1 MHKSSESLVNDAFI
15 APSFERACS
24 STRRYHL
31 GSDDLTSISSI
42 SGHRPIHSPFATDIA
57 PSPPFVQHRNLR
69 LASALRYQCYCFRS
83 ELLSEADPATVAA
96 EISSCPRTVQHIS
109 SSSILRSTAR
119 NRTPKRSNSDTTT
132 IRTFARHYSIL
143 RTRHA
148 PLPELMCRTFCYQ
161 DAS

>member
-83 ELLSEADPATVAA
+83 ELLSEKDPATVAA
-96 EISSCPRTVQHIS
+96 EISFCPRTLQHIS
-109 SSSILRSTAR
+109 SSPNLRSTAR
-119 NRTPKRSNSDTTT
+119 NRTSKRSNSGTTT
-132 IRTFARHYSIL
+132 IKTSTRHCLILRARH
-143 RTRHA
+143 T
-148 PLPELMCRTFCYQ
+148 PLLELVCRTFCYK